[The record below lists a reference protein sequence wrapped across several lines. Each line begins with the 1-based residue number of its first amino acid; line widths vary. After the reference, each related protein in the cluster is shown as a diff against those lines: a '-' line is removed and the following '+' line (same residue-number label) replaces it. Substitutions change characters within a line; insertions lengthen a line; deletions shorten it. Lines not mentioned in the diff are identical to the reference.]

1 MPNLGPMEILLIV
14 LVILLLFGF
23 KKLPDAARSIGKSAR
38 VFKAEVSEMKEE
50 DRAREA
56 GKKGESASS
65 SDVTSSESTSSEST
79 DSASSKT
86 DQAGSSTENQS
97 GPSA

>member
-50 DRAREA
+50 DRARESA
-56 GKKGESASS
+56 KNGGSDASSDSAS
-65 SDVTSSESTSSEST
+65 TGSESTTT
-79 DSASSKT
+79 DEA
-86 DQAGSSTENQS
+86 DSSTENQS

>member
-1 MPNLGPMEILLIV
+1 MNFLPGGGEWILIA

-50 DRAREA
+50 DRQREADKSARES
-56 GKKGESASS
+56 GT
-65 SDVTSSESTSSEST
+65 VESTT
-79 DSASSKT
+79 
-86 DQAGSSTENQS
+86 TENKPADDAKPRTDNES
-97 GPSA
+97 GPVA